1 METLHQEH
9 VDAQKSNTRGKNL
22 MDHCLSLDLKAYTV
36 KITTLLLLILLVAKV
51 SLIKTMQ

>member
-9 VDAQKSNTRGKNL
+9 DDAQKSNTQGKNL
-22 MDHCLSLDLKAYTV
+22 MYHCLSLDLKAYTV